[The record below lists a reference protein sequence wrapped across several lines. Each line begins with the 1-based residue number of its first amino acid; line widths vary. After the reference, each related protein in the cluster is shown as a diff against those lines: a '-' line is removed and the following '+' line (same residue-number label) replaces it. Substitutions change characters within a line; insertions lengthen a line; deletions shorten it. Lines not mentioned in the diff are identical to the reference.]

1 MIRLFIAEDQRMLL
15 SALGSLL
22 DLEEDMEVIGQAT
35 NGEEALT
42 AILKLEPDV
51 CLMDIE
57 MPVKSGL
64 EVAEELAKQG
74 AKTKIIILTTFARPG
89 YFERAVKSNVHGYL
103 LKDGKST
110 ISQTPSENARK
121 AKEPLV
127 RNLPSTL
134 SAKQTRSPNANRTS
148 CDWHISE
155 RRQKKFL
162 RSFSCR
168 QGPSGIIFL
177 RLCRSWM
184 RKTGWKRQGLR
195 RGKDGFEWGLEISSH
210 HGTMV
215 F

>member
-64 EVAEELAKQG
+64 EVAEEL
-74 AKTKIIILTTFARPG
+74 TKRSSKSKVIILTTFARPG

-103 LKDGKST
+103 LKDGE
-110 ISQTPSENARK
+110 IDDLAAAIRK
-121 AKEPLV
+121 CTEGKRTFSPELSFDAIRKVNPLTEREQEILRLAALGMTTKEIAAELFLSAGTV
-127 RNLPSTL
+127 RNYISEIMHKLD
-134 SAKQTRSPNANRTS
+134 AKNRT
-148 CDWHISE
+148 E
-155 RRQKKFL
+155 AAKVAE
-162 RSFSCR
+162 
-168 QGPSGIIFL
+168 GE
-177 RLCRSWM
+177 
-184 RKTGWKRQGLR
+184 GW
-195 RGKDGFEWGLEISSH
+195 
-210 HGTMV
+210 V
-215 F
+215 

>member
-1 MIRLFIAEDQRMLL
+1 MIRLFIAENQRMLL

-22 DLEEDMEVIGQAT
+22 DLEEDMKVIGQAT

-103 LKDGKST
+103 LKDGE
-110 ISQTPSENARK
+110 IDDLAAAIRK
-121 AKEPLV
+121 CTEGKRTFSPELTFDAIRKVNPL
-127 RNLPSTL
+127 
-134 SAKQTRSPNANRTS
+134 
-148 CDWHISE
+148 SE
-155 RRQKKFL
+155 REQE
-162 RSFSCR
+162 
-168 QGPSGIIFL
+168 IL
-177 RLCRSWM
+177 RLAALGM
-184 RKTGWKRQGLR
+184 TTK
-195 RGKDGFEWGLEISSH
+195 EISSELFLSA
-210 HGTMV
+210 GTVRNYISEIMNKLGAKNRTEAAKV
-215 F
+215 AEGEGWI